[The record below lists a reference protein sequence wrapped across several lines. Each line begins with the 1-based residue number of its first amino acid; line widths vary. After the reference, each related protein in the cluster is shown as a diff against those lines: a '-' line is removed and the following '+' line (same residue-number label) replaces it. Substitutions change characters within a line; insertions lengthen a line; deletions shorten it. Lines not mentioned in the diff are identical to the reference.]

1 MSRAYG
7 LARQAGLGAILRSSW
22 LPPKCVA
29 RRWSNTE
36 PDVRKPMTTELYV
49 QNVQSAMTDAELQE
63 LFERAGF
70 SVADVDVPRNRATQL
85 GRGFAFVEVGSGP
98 GVDLDALIMK
108 VERPLQVSHKD
119 PTIVRTVDK
128 ATTEQALL
136 NNRMVAAE
144 TADELL
150 ALADN
155 VGFEAFT
162 EVNAATFFARL
173 AATWPMATA
182 ARSDKRVSGFV
193 EQVHAS
199 LKGGEWV
206 PSTLTSVAFYL
217 SKLGCATSA
226 ILHDVVYKALPK
238 MENFRNSELIS
249 LVSALSLGNMRDSPL
264 FEVAAERFLRD
275 GGTFLDG
282 ATAPGLVKL
291 LRAYSA
297 ATVPPETKAALTA
310 RVALLLETQTDA
322 LWPNELAHAA
332 ELINAARV
340 VAPETYRAIAKTCL
354 QPTRGFA
361 QRRAAGKE
369 AATDASNHFSSP
381 MEDEASNDD
390 LLEDGVSGKRG
401 VSLMDGADDD
411 RMMDHFAAHELALLC
426 RAVVWSNVGSWEFF
440 KAVEDRALMLDHDE
454 LLNLPSKF
462 IGALA
467 WSLASAKIHSPVL
480 FAKLHAAVAPRIESL
495 KEKDVALLAWAYM
508 KVAAPREAFQPLARQ
523 ARIWLHDGSFSPKG
537 MATVAH
543 AFAAAKVGVPDL
555 FDAVAV
561 AAAPRLGQ
569 MTEMELSNLA
579 WAFATARHPAPAL
592 LEGIAE
598 HAVTREIVDMQH
610 LTELVWA
617 YGVLNLSAPQLMA
630 RVAKEAPKS
639 LHTASPIDLTNL
651 AWSFGKLPTQRHK
664 SRHNPKK
671 PLFTSIAHA
680 SLHKMDL
687 FEPRELSNLSLAF
700 WRTGLISPDLFNA
713 VCDAS
718 RPKFQRQFSSI
729 DFTNLLWA
737 MANAAFRAPNFFE
750 AALQHARPNS
760 LGPGLLPMVA
770 LAVCFAS
777 ALSDDGLN
785 SAPIAAWFEDV
796 ATVVSESEPSGDLL
810 HQWHLVC
817 VYLRTLE
824 RTHPLLAALEPHEA
838 QMAMNYTPVSPS
850 PVVRGELA
858 NSLQRISAPGVV
870 EHFRTAEGTVI
881 NCALPDA
888 RIAVE
893 FYSPR
898 SYLQNLDRPKGAPR
912 PHDDLFLNGRAL
924 FDRRVLH
931 NSGWQIV
938 QVPYYEWDA
947 LESNAAQDE
956 YLVRRLHTLFD
967 GI

>member
-7 LARQAGLGAILRSSW
+7 LARKASLGAILRSSR

-49 QNVQSAMTDAELQE
+49 QNVHS
-63 LFERAGF
+63 RGF
-70 SVADVDVPRNRATQL
+70 SVADVDVPRHRATQL
-85 GRGFAFVEVGSGP
+85 GRGFALVEVRSGP
-98 GVDLDALIMK
+98 GVDLDALMMK

-144 TADELL
+144 TADKLL
-150 ALADN
+150 ALAGD

-162 EVNAATFFARL
+162 EVNAATFLARL

-182 ARSDKRVSGFV
+182 ARSDKRVRGFV
-193 EQVHAS
+193 KQVHAS
-199 LKGGEWV
+199 LMGGEWV
-206 PSTLTSVAFYL
+206 PSTLTS
-217 SKLGCATSA
+217 LGCATSA

-249 LVSALSLGNMRDSPL
+249 LLVSALSLGNMRDSPL

-297 ATVPPETKAALTA
+297 ATVPPETKDALTA
-310 RVALLLETQTDA
+310 RVALLLETQADA

-361 QRRAAGKE
+361 QRRAAEKE

-390 LLEDGVSGKRG
+390 LLEGGVSGKRG

-426 RAVVWSNVGSWEFF
+426 LAVVWSNVGSWEFF
-440 KAVEDRALMLDHDE
+440 KAVEDRALMLDHGE

-480 FAKLHAAVAPRIESL
+480 FAKLHAAVAPRIKSL

-508 KVAAPREAFQPLARQ
+508 KMAAPREA
-523 ARIWLHDGSFSPKG
+523 IWLRYGSFSPKG

-543 AFAAAKVGVPDL
+543 AFAAAKVGVPEL

-561 AAAPRLGQ
+561 AAAPRLEQ

-592 LEGIAE
+592 LEGIAK

-617 YGVLNLSAPQLMA
+617 YGVLNVSAPQLMA
-630 RVAKEAPKS
+630 RAAKEAPKS

-651 AWSFGKLPTQRHK
+651 AWSFGNLPTQRHK

-687 FEPRELSNLSLAF
+687 FEPRELSNLSRAF
-700 WRTGLISPDLFNA
+700 WCTGLVSPDLFNA

-718 RPKFQRQFSSI
+718 RPKFQRGFSSI
-729 DFTNLLWA
+729 DFANLLWA

-777 ALSDDGLN
+777 ALSDDSLK
-785 SAPIAAWFEDV
+785 SAPIAAWFEDA
-796 ATVVSESEPSGDLL
+796 ATVVSESEPSGDNL

-838 QMAMNYTPVSPS
+838 QMAMNYAPVSPS

-888 RIAVE
+888 RIAV
-893 FYSPR
+893 
-898 SYLQNLDRPKGAPR
+898 
-912 PHDDLFLNGRAL
+912 
-924 FDRRVLH
+924 
-931 NSGWQIV
+931 
-938 QVPYYEWDA
+938 
-947 LESNAAQDE
+947 
-956 YLVRRLHTLFD
+956 
-967 GI
+967 